1 MASLIYNTA
10 IDNIVRGNFDFD
22 ANTFKVMLVTSS
34 YSPNKDTHNDRADV
48 TNEVGASGTYATG
61 GGTTTATV
69 QSIDTTNNDVEVSF
83 SSVSFTGATITAS
96 AAIIYKSTGT
106 AANDL
111 LLAYVDFGSDVSSTA
126 GTFAVNFTS
135 NFKIAAA

>member
-1 MASLIYNTA
+1 MPSLIYNTT
-10 IDNIVRGNFDFD
+10 INNLIRGDIDFD

-34 YSPNKDTHNDRADV
+34 YSPNKDTHNDRANV

-69 QSIDTTNNDVEVSF
+69 QSIDTVNNDVEVAF
-83 SSVSFTGATITAS
+83 SSVSFTSATITAR
-96 AAIIYKSTGT
+96 AAVIYKSTGT

-111 LLAYVDFGSDVSSTA
+111 LIAYVDFGTDVSSTS
-126 GTFAVNFTS
+126 GTFTVNFTS
-135 NFKIAAA
+135 NFKIAVV